1 MSGDK
6 SVEALREH
14 LSELEHYYEKALQ
27 SEGEAQV
34 AYREGML
41 EDVRKS
47 LQILE
52 MLI

>member
-1 MSGDK
+1 MDK
-6 SVEALREH
+6 VVEALREH
-14 LSELEHYYEKALQ
+14 LVELEYQYEKALQ

-41 EDVRKS
+41 EGMRKA

-52 MLI
+52 NFI

>member
-1 MSGDK
+1 MDK
-6 SVEALREH
+6 AVEALREH
-14 LSELEHYYEKALQ
+14 LAELEYQYEKALQ

-41 EDVRKS
+41 EGMRKA

-52 MLI
+52 NFI